1 MVTKIESYQMKREEV
16 PSSWLGLGE
25 DPEGEDCDDEI
36 EEEETLGPSLSINC
50 LIFSLS

>member
-25 DPEGEDCDDEI
+25 DPE
-36 EEEETLGPSLSINC
+36 EEETLGLSLSINC